1 MLTPV
6 SPLFPLATADWETNN
21 SAPEQPSTAATTLSE
36 TEATVQAEAAADT
49 EGGEP
54 RAVQGLRELLS
65 CLSLAKQ
72 LDCFGKHLASFI
84 VPVAMAELC
93 PLYTALHKR
102 DLEASPIPP
111 APCTLAPHSCA
122 NLCCTPWRSV
132 LSCPADALDGGPLQS
147 QSDGYLSCILFLG
160 LHYA

>member
-1 MLTPV
+1 MRLPKLCCASSTTAAARCCSPFQLCPAGLCFLLAALGSHMLTPV

-84 VPVAMAELC
+84 VPVAMA
-93 PLYTALHKR
+93 
-102 DLEASPIPP
+102 
-111 APCTLAPHSCA
+111 
-122 NLCCTPWRSV
+122 
-132 LSCPADALDGGPLQS
+132 
-147 QSDGYLSCILFLG
+147 
-160 LHYA
+160 